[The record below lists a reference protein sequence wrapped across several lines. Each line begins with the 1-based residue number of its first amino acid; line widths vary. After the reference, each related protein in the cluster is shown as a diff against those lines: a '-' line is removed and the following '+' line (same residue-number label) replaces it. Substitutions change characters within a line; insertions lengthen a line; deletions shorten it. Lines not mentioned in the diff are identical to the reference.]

1 MNTKQFLNEIETQ
14 NPNSDLIFSFGNRHV
29 KTGYHV
35 TEVKAAS
42 VQSMDC
48 GGQGNTW
55 HETTLQL
62 WAPDNSNESYM
73 SIAKFLSIYT
83 KVSSSIAVNEQAQMR
98 VEYGDIGSP
107 AISYVVADIETNETT
122 VTVKLNTPTVACKA
136 NDRSFGDIAVI
147 GNSSNCCTPSPL
159 QKANQDTNQIAK
171 SSSCC

>member
-1 MNTKQFLNEIETQ
+1 MNTKQFLSELETK
-14 NPNSDLIFSFGNRHV
+14 NPNSELIFSFGNRHV
-29 KTGYHV
+29 KAGYHV

-42 VQSMDC
+42 VQSMAC

-62 WAPDNSNESYM
+62 WAPDRTDESYM
-73 SIAKFLSIYT
+73 SIAKFLSIYS
-83 KVSSSIAVNEQAQMR
+83 KVSSSITVNEQAQMR

-107 AISYVVADIETNETT
+107 AISYVVADIETNEST

-147 GNSSNCCTPSPL
+147 GNNANCCTANPL
-159 QKANQDTNQIAK
+159 QEANQDLNPVAK